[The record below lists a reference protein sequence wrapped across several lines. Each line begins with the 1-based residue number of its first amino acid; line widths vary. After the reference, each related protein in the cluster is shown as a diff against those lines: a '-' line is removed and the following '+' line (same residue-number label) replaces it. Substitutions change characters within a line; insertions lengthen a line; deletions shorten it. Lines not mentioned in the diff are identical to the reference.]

1 MNLSLFL
8 LTPALEETH
17 LFAIVVQQHLL
28 RLYLL
33 LVFLLFILHLSQYD
47 DFGVFLISLSQL
59 PLLLLS
65 AHNHEIDP
73 LLVLYLCFFHHLLK
87 LLQLSLVSPF
97 QLAHFLFII
106 LPQLSHSLV
115 GLLLPFHLLLLIL
128 KFYVQLP
135 LLPLPLARL

>member
-1 MNLSLFL
+1 VNFSLFL

-17 LFAIVVQQHLL
+17 LFAIILQQHLL

-47 DFGVFLISLSQL
+47 NFGVLLVSLSQL
-59 PLLLLS
+59 HLLLLS
-65 AHNHEIDP
+65 THNHEIDP
-73 LLVLYLCFFHHLLK
+73 LLVLCLRFFHHLSK
-87 LLQLSLVSPF
+87 LLQLSLVRTF

-115 GLLLPFHLLLLIL
+115 GLLLPFHLLLLVL